1 MWEVK
6 YKQSKAHFRVGIWL
20 LVFDFLVHVFHMF
33 GVRDSDRMVRDR
45 QAAKGK
51 KTELVDLLLAH
62 GARDLHS
69 AGLFLLALPV

>member
-1 MWEVK
+1 MQRIVLIRT
-6 YKQSKAHFRVGIWL
+6 SGIHA
-20 LVFDFLVHVFHMF
+20 VVPVHVFHMF